1 MIVLRMGTPYKT
13 PSQKGYS
20 IYLTFGKK
28 KIRIPVNPEELEIQY
43 PTGHKTYDVLG
54 IGQVVVPKR
63 PSLKTVSWEG
73 FFPGN
78 TSAPYVN
85 SGAREPGYYVRWFEK
100 AIRGKWRCRL
110 IITRSELYDTNMSCV
125 VSDFQTKEGGGE
137 PEDVYYSV
145 QLTEYRSYAPDTV
158 GLIAEEAPPEG
169 GEQSVQ
175 AEAAVES
182 PREVETPVLRV
193 GAPVIV
199 NGEYCY
205 DSYGSKPHGTANNLS
220 AAVTRI
226 VSGNPYPI
234 HVGSH
239 GWVMESQLQI
249 TG

>member
-1 MIVLRMGTPYKT
+1 M
-13 PSQKGYS
+13 
-20 IYLTFGKK
+20 
-28 KIRIPVNPEELEIQY
+28 E
-43 PTGHKTYDVLG
+43 
-54 IGQVVVPKR
+54 
-63 PSLKTVSWEG
+63 
-73 FFPGN
+73 
-78 TSAPYVN
+78 
-85 SGAREPGYYVRWFEK
+85 
-100 AIRGKWRCRL
+100 
-110 IITRSELYDTNMSCV
+110 
-125 VSDFQTKEGGGE
+125 
-137 PEDVYYSV
+137 
-145 QLTEYRSYAPDTV
+145 
-158 GLIAEEAPPEG
+158 LIAEEAPPEG